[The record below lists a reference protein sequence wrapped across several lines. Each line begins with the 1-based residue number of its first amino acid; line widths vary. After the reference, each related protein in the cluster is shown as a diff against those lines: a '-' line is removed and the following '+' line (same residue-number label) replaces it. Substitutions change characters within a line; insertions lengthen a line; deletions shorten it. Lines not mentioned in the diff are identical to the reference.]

1 MKDQPNPVG
10 TDQTEMAAKASG
22 RRRLVRGAVAL
33 APVVLTMRSGALAAA
48 SCTGARLVDIPNNGK
63 FKPASTT
70 EYCIDDSPATVP
82 NVCPTHS
89 TVVGPTKVV
98 TDKNAKLVNVTSA
111 GGDEFYCG
119 TARDHLKDRRVAIL
133 SSLSATSFTLP

>member
-33 APVVLTMRSGALAAA
+33 APVVLTLRSGALAAA

-70 EYCIDDSPATVP
+70 EYCIDDSVP
-82 NVCPTHS
+82 NVCPTYS
-89 TVVGPTKVV
+89 TGVGRTKVV

-111 GGDEFYCG
+111 GDDDFYCG
-119 TARDHLKDRRVAIL
+119 TANDHLKDRRVAIL
-133 SSLSATSFTLP
+133 SSLSATSFRLP